1 MIVVRDV
8 FKLKFGKARDALAAF
23 KDIGA
28 NARKAGTF
36 GASSMRILTDL
47 VGPYYTM
54 VFEAT
59 HADLAAYERDS
70 QKGMSDPEWRAAYQK
85 FVPLVESG
93 YREIFTIQDQM

>member
-1 MIVVRDV
+1 MILVRDV

-23 KDIGA
+23 KDISGA
-28 NARKAGTF
+28 GRAAGTF

-54 VFEAT
+54 VFETT
-59 HADLAAYERDS
+59 HADLATYERES
-70 QKGMSDPEWRAAYQK
+70 QKGMNNPEWRAAYQK

-93 YREIFTIQDQM
+93 YREVFTIQDQM